1 MFLLQRFL
9 VPGWRLGW
17 IIIYDRNH
25 VFDQVSCD
33 WWTAGHV
40 IAVLTSDWLQEIRR
54 GLMCMSQRIIGSNTF
69 IQGALPTIL
78 KNTPKSFFENA
89 IDVIKKNADLAFTKL
104 RNTPGLIPIMPR
116 GAMYMMV
123 KVIHIVSRVGHYLL
137 LASTMEITL
146 CPCAHKSIIALFPPG

>member
-40 IAVLTSDWLQEIRR
+40 IAVLTSDWSRR
-54 GLMCMSQRIIGSNTF
+54 S
-69 IQGALPTIL
+69 GA
-78 KNTPKSFFENA
+78 A
-89 IDVIKKNADLAFTKL
+89 
-104 RNTPGLIPIMPR
+104 
-116 GAMYMMV
+116 
-123 KVIHIVSRVGHYLL
+123 
-137 LASTMEITL
+137 
-146 CPCAHKSIIALFPPG
+146 